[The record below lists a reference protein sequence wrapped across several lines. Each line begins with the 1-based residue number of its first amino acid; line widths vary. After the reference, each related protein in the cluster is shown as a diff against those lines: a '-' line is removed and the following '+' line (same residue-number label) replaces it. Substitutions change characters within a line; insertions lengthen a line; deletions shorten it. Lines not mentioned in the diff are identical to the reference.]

1 MVISASS
8 QAGLQATNVGMFST
22 DYVVYFSYASTGK
35 DIFALD
41 FNSGND
47 IQLHINPRYESGCP
61 LFDINVL
68 VLNNLVANK
77 WNTEERPNGFPFIAN
92 EQTSIIVTPQES
104 AYHIVGQAASKTFTY
119 DFFFRNG
126 QTPSLVTKLKA
137 LSVPNTCPPASTGD
151 IYALSIGYQIA
162 TYTIAT
168 AIYVYA
174 TAPSSG
180 DMAIDIILGKP
191 NDKEDL
197 PVALKVKVF
206 FDEDPQILL
215 LSDVEGVLADEQTLA
230 NPITAGNSFIFNI
243 ILQKDGYE
251 LDLDG
256 DHIASFDHVVP
267 LPSTPGPATVW
278 VTGVPTLDKIEVY

>member
-1 MVISASS
+1 M
-8 QAGLQATNVGMFST
+8 
-22 DYVVYFSYASTGK
+22 
-35 DIFALD
+35 
-41 FNSGND
+41 
-47 IQLHINPRYESGCP
+47 
-61 LFDINVL
+61 
-68 VLNNLVANK
+68 
-77 WNTEERPNGFPFIAN
+77 
-92 EQTSIIVTPQES
+92 
-104 AYHIVGQAASKTFTY
+104 
-119 DFFFRNG
+119 
-126 QTPSLVTKLKA
+126 
-137 LSVPNTCPPASTGD
+137 
-151 IYALSIGYQIA
+151 
-162 TYTIAT
+162 
-168 AIYVYA
+168 YA

-267 LPSTPGPATVW
+267 LPYTPGPATVW